1 MLDEIQ
7 VTLPSV
13 GRIMYYYE
21 VQPDQTKLPAPR
33 AFLVCG
39 VNVAG
44 TLVSGCVFSSEG
56 IPEDTQ
62 NIPVV
67 QPHEEIPFGRYA
79 SFVRWMP
86 YQVKVQQAKKEI
98 SNI

>member
-7 VTLPSV
+7 VTLPTV

-21 VQPDQTKLPAPR
+21 VHPDQTKLPAPR

-44 TLVSGCVFSSEG
+44 TLVNGCLFSPKG
-56 IPEDTQ
+56 YPESAQ
-62 NIPVV
+62 NIPVI
-67 QPHEEIPFGRYA
+67 QPHQEIPLPFGYSK
-79 SFVRWMP
+79 SFVMWMP
-86 YQVKVQQAKKEI
+86 YQVKAHAAA
-98 SNI
+98 